1 MSVDDPTRPELSS
14 HGLSPAVRVLVL
26 WDGGSSTHFLSPGAS
41 ITLGRHSDCEIVI
54 DLPSVSRRHAR
65 ITGGEPARI
74 EDLGG
79 MNGIRVRGV
88 RIPTGQPVALD
99 GGDVVEL
106 GGAVVVLQGPRS
118 SASPA
123 PGVSRATQAPG
134 ESPMKAVDRLVELV
148 ARSEIG
154 VLLLGE
160 TGVGKTVT
168 AQAIHDRS
176 KRARGPL
183 VRLNCAAFP
192 EALLEGELFGYE
204 RGAFTGA
211 TQAKVGLLESA
222 AGGTVLLDEIGEMP
236 LATQVKLLTVIET
249 REVLRLGSLRPRAID
264 VRFLAATNRDLLA
277 RAGEGSFRA
286 DLYYRLNGISIVIP
300 PLRERAT
307 EIPVFA
313 HRFLEEA
320 CARAGR
326 PPLGIASEAMGA
338 LFRHPFHGNLREL
351 RNTIERASVL
361 AQGSSVLPEH
371 LLFDPPSPS
380 FAIQTAPAPGPAPV
394 SPPVSPPVAQPASV
408 PAPASP
414 SPGPLRDQLVAF
426 ERERIIRALSDCNG
440 NQTRAAELLGMSRRA
455 LIQRIEDY
463 KLPRPRKR

>member
-1 MSVDDPTRPELSS
+1 VSVDDPTRPELSRS
-14 HGLSPAVRVLVL
+14 GLAPSLRVLVL
-26 WDGGSSTHFLSPGAS
+26 WEGGSSTHPLSSGAS
-41 ITLGRHSDCEIVI
+41 VTLGRHSDCEIVI

-65 ITGGEPARI
+65 ITAGELVRI

-79 MNGIRVRGV
+79 MNGVRVRGL

-106 GGAVVVLQGPRS
+106 GGAVVVLQGPRASASASS
-118 SASPA
+118 SASSSSGS
-123 PGVSRATQAPG
+123 PGVPRATHAPG
-134 ESPMKAVDRLVELV
+134 ESPMKAVDRLVDLV
-148 ARSEIG
+148 ARSDIG

-160 TGVGKTVT
+160 TGVGKTVS

-176 KRARGPL
+176 PRSRGPL

-236 LATQVKLLTVIET
+236 LATQAKLLTVIET

-277 RAGEGSFRA
+277 RASEGAFRA

-300 PLRERAT
+300 PLRERTT
-307 EIPVFA
+307 EIPALA

-326 PPLGIASEAMGA
+326 PSPA
-338 LFRHPFHGNLREL
+338 LTSDALTALLQHPFWGNLREL
-351 RNTIERASVL
+351 RNTMERASVL
-361 AQGSSVLPEH
+361 AQGSAILREH
-371 LLFDPPSPS
+371 LLFD
-380 FAIQTAPAPGPAPV
+380 A
-394 SPPVSPPVAQPASV
+394 
-408 PAPASP
+408 ASP
-414 SPGPLRDQLVAF
+414 SSAPVPPVPVPVPVPGSLSRAVSGPAPLRDQIDAF
-426 ERERIIRALSDCNG
+426 ERERIVRALDDCNG

-455 LIQRIEDY
+455 LIARIEDY